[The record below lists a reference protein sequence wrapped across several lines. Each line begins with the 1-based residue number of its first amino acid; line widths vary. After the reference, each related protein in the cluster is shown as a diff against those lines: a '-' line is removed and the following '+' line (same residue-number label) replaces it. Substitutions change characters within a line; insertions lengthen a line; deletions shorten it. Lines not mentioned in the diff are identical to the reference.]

1 MKKILSVMCG
11 LAVASSLFAAKAKGP
26 VTINLWSFT
35 DEVPAMVEKFQ
46 ATHPEVEFKL
56 NTTIV
61 ATTNQEYQPALDP
74 ALQNGEVDIYA
85 AEAAFILKYASG
97 DMSDFA
103 APYKDLG
110 IKIDNAI
117 KAADIAQYTVDIG
130 KKNRYSVQ
138 TIQKLYRLL
147 LVVVQDLGQSSGRLL
162 RNWLTTV

>member
-11 LAVASSLFAAKAKGP
+11 LAVATSMFAAKPKGP

-35 DEVPAMVEKFQ
+35 DEVPAMVEKFK
-46 ATHPEVEFKL
+46 ATHPDVEFNL

-97 DMSDFA
+97 DMSDYA

-110 IKIDNAI
+110 IKIDKAI
-117 KAADIAQYTVDIG
+117 KDANIASYTVDIG
-130 KKNRYSVQ
+130 KNR
-138 TIQKLYRLL
+138 K
-147 LVVVQDLGQSSGRLL
+147 G
-162 RNWLTTV
+162 